1 MNSIYKKRYIW
12 VIISAVIQG
21 ILLGLYAVAQ
31 SGMLPAGLPLKCLPL
46 TVIFLVPFAFWLS
59 QEHWGRRLFNLLFGL
74 TAVLLIFWLYRLWSW
89 YSPNGGNFDIVPS
102 QKPDLIRLSMTV
114 FLLIPFFQCRIAS
127 WSWKFPY
134 SEIFFQFCRNLFLLF
149 QASIVIAVF
158 WGLLVTAGLLFD
170 IVGLDAIPFVI
181 FNPLVAVPLSSLV
194 IAVSISVAIK
204 HPGID
209 SLGRWILSVLSW
221 LLPLFSLLSMT
232 FLLCLPYSGLKTL
245 WSTGQ
250 ASTLMLLLQFG
261 TIILANAAWLDGSRP
276 AFKNPLVN
284 FLAEFSLLCLP
295 FYFILCV
302 YSVGLRIQ
310 QYGLSTDRIQAM
322 FLVVVT
328 GIWGLGYAGAV
339 LLRKWPLAVGKVNMI
354 SVIFMAVIV
363 TAMNSPLLDPYRLSA
378 FNQAQRLQSG
388 EISPDEFDYIYTR
401 FNLGR
406 YGNQV
411 LNALAN
417 DASEK
422 IRKGVEDAMSV
433 NPAEYA
439 NYLINNVP
447 TEASRQRI
455 ISSAK
460 VIPENH
466 DMPEEYINYFVEEW
480 GGNSGNFKDVL
491 NPEEIVFVFVNVERE
506 GNSENLILF
515 TPNAGTV
522 YKINN
527 ENHSIEPEFLGV
539 INGVFEPREIL
550 SQDISPSEPELYDI
564 KIGTEIYQIL
574 K

>member
-1 MNSIYKKRYIW
+1 MNSIDKKRYIW
-12 VIISAVIQG
+12 VIISAIIQG
-21 ILLGLYAVAQ
+21 LLLGIYAITL
-31 SGMLPAGLPLKCLPL
+31 SGPFKCVPLS
-46 TVIFLVPFAFWLS
+46 VIFLVPFVFWLS

-89 YSPNGGNFDIVPS
+89 YSPNAGNFDVVPS
-102 QKPDLIRLSMTV
+102 QKSDLIRVSMTV

-170 IVGLDAIPFVI
+170 IVGLDKVPFVI
-181 FNPLVAVPLSSLV
+181 FNPLIAVPLSSLA
-194 IAVSISVAIK
+194 IAISISVAIK

-209 SLGRWILSVLSW
+209 SLGRWILSVLAW
-221 LLPLFSLLSMT
+221 LLPFFSVLSVM

-261 TIILANAAWLDGSRP
+261 TLILTNAAWLDGSKP
-276 AFKNPLVN
+276 AFKSPAVN
-284 FLAEFSLLCLP
+284 FLAKISLLCLP

-302 YSVGLRIQ
+302 YSVGIRIQ

-328 GIWGLGYAGAV
+328 GFWGLGYAGAI
-339 LLRKWPLAVGKVNMI
+339 LLRKWPLAIGKVNMA
-354 SVIFMAVIV
+354 SVLFMAAIV
-363 TAMNSPLLDPYRLSA
+363 AAMNSPILDPARLSA
-378 FNQAQRLQSG
+378 FNQARRLQA
-388 EISPDEFDYIYTR
+388 EKISPDEFDYIYTR
-401 FNLGR
+401 FHLGR

-411 LNALAN
+411 LDALAKDGSEEVKKGIEAAMAVN
-417 DASEK
+417 ASEYATYLLNNIPPES
-422 IRKGVEDAMSV
+422 IRRE
-433 NPAEYA
+433 
-439 NYLINNVP
+439 
-447 TEASRQRI
+447 I
-455 ISSAK
+455 ISAAK
-460 VIPENH
+460 ILPEGSKL
-466 DMPEEYINYFVEEW
+466 PEEYIEYFVEEW
-480 GGNSGNFKDVL
+480 GGNSGTFQNVL
-491 NPEEIVFVFVNVERE
+491 NSNEIVFMFANVERE
-506 GNSENLILF
+506 SSTNNLILF

-527 ENHSIEPEFLGV
+527 ENFSIEPEFLGI
-539 INGVFEPREIL
+539 INGIFEPNEII
-550 SQDISPSEPELYDI
+550 SQEITTSEPEFLDI
-564 KIGTEIYQIL
+564 KIGDETYQIL